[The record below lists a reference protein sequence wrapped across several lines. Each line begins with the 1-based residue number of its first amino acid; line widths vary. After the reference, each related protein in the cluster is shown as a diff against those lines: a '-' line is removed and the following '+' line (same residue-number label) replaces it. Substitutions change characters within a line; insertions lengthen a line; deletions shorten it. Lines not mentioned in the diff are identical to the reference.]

1 MIINKH
7 HLKSPVEIID
17 IKLGIP
23 QKYKQK
29 CIDEIYKIGDSQN
42 QSTNV
47 KAIMS
52 SWFLW
57 EESKIFNPLL
67 TKITDIILVNI
78 KDKEHLALYEA
89 WSAIYKK
96 NHYTIPHS
104 HSPSYISFV
113 YYLQSSGNTPLIFD
127 NMEFSINPIDDTL
140 VVFPSHLNH
149 SVPPHNDEKDR
160 ICVAGNIEFKRN
172 EKRDFYRKGI

>member
-67 TKITDIILVNI
+67 TKITDIILVNS

-96 NHYTIPHS
+96 NHYSSEQKKIF
-104 HSPSYISFV
+104 ISSEENKRKK
-113 YYLQSSGNTPLIFD
+113 YLTHNFGDASFLHMNIKHRSGTNLSKKFRITLGCRFHDMDSTFNTGYETYNF
-127 NMEFSINPIDDTL
+127 
-140 VVFPSHLNH
+140 
-149 SVPPHNDEKDR
+149 
-160 ICVAGNIEFKRN
+160 N
-172 EKRDFYRKGI
+172 EKIKTNF

>member
-67 TKITDIILVNI
+67 TKITDIILVNS

-96 NHYTIPHS
+96 NH
-104 HSPSYISFV
+104 
-113 YYLQSSGNTPLIFD
+113 
-127 NMEFSINPIDDTL
+127 
-140 VVFPSHLNH
+140 
-149 SVPPHNDEKDR
+149 
-160 ICVAGNIEFKRN
+160 
-172 EKRDFYRKGI
+172 